1 MSVDI
6 HISNYEEYLYSYVD
20 GELNPEEA
28 AALEAFV
35 AANPRVRAELDQL
48 LATKLPVPGPVFDGK
63 AALYRQSAA
72 PERNYE
78 TVLLEYIDGELSAAE
93 VNALEAFMDEHPA
106 LRAELAVWQKARLQP
121 DPAVS
126 FGDKSTLYRH
136 AEKQRVVRMDRRYW
150 WAAAAMLAGSLF
162 LLRNS
167 FRQDDAAPATQP
179 MAVTQPATPSAQPDA
194 TPVVP
199 QAAETLPAS
208 PEKAAALADAG
219 IQPRNTANAT
229 KQRPAATAVS
239 PEKDIKVNEP
249 ADATPAA
256 SNTLLALNTI
266 DRPAPRPEAASVNA
280 SISGAAAGI
289 KAPEAAPVKA
299 SIDVQ
304 HTASLATA
312 APEPPGELIMS
323 VTGNGLESK
332 VLDKVTNVARIFAK
346 KRNNR

>member
-6 HISNYEEYLYSYVD
+6 HISNYEEFLYSYVD

-35 AANPRVRAELDQL
+35 AAHPQVRAELDQL
-48 LATKLPVPGPVFDGK
+48 LATRLPPPSPVFDGK
-63 AALYRQSAA
+63 AALYRQAAA
-72 PERNYE
+72 PERNYQ
-78 TVLLEYIDGELSAAE
+78 TVLLDYIDGELSPAE
-93 VNALEAFMDEHPA
+93 SRALEAFMEEHPA
-106 LRAELAVWQKARLQP
+106 LRAELSVWEKTRLRP
-121 DPAVS
+121 DPAVT
-126 FGDKSTLYRH
+126 FGDKAALYRQ

-167 FRQDDAAPATQP
+167 FRQDDAAPAAPAPVAVVQP
-179 MAVTQPATPSAQPDA
+179 APATPQAAPAQPQ
-194 TPVVP
+194 P
-199 QAAETLPAS
+199 AETVAPPAEQEA
-208 PEKAAALADAG
+208 PALANNNV
-219 IQPRNTANAT
+219 QPRPAIAR
-229 KQRPAATAVS
+229 RPAT
-239 PEKDIKVNEP
+239 
-249 ADATPAA
+249 ATPAPEEA
-256 SNTLLALNTI
+256 APEAADAAPVTNGALLALNAI
-266 DRPAPRPEAASVNA
+266 DRSAPQPETPVVSA

-289 KAPEAAPVKA
+289 REQAPAKKT

-323 VTGNGLESK
+323 VTGNGIESK